1 MGPQGENPARRVIHL
16 DMDAFFASIEQ
27 LDFPEYRGRP
37 LAVGDN
43 PRGVVSAASYEIRR
57 YGVHSAM
64 SVAQARRLCP
74 HGIFTPVRG
83 WRYREVSREVMA
95 VLRDFTPICEQAS
108 VDEAYLDV
116 TGLERLAG
124 PPEAMGRELKRRIKE
139 RTGLT
144 ASVGVA
150 PNKLVAKIASDFDK
164 PDGLTVVA
172 PEAVLAFMAALP
184 LEKIP
189 GVGRRTLPRL
199 HMLGLRTGADV
210 QRCSRQFLEQQFGE
224 FGGQLF
230 ERARGVHH
238 RPVEASSSRPKS
250 ISAENTFERDTDDLE
265 DLVRWLLRQSDRVA
279 SELRQEECL
288 GRTVTLKLKFSN
300 FQQITRSQTLSEP
313 VNTTRRIYETAAGLL
328 RAESLGW
335 PVRLIGVGVSN
346 LVFGG
351 RQLSLLDSE
360 DERSEKLERAVDG
373 LREKFGKQCIL
384 RADLLEK

>member
-1 MGPQGENPARRVIHL
+1 MVPQRESPLRRIIHL

-27 LDFPEYRGRP
+27 LDFPEYRGKP

-43 PRGVVSAASYEIRR
+43 PRGVVSAASYEIRK

-83 WRYREVSREVMA
+83 RRYKEVSREVMA
-95 VLRDFTPICEQAS
+95 VLRDFTPVCEQAS

-124 PPEAMGRELKRRIKE
+124 PPEVMGRELKRRIKE

-164 PDGLTVVA
+164 PDGLTVVE

-189 GVGRRTLPRL
+189 GVGRQTLPKL
-199 HMLGLRTGADV
+199 HLLGLRTAADV
-210 QRCSRQFLEQQFGE
+210 QRCSRQFLEQRFGE
-224 FGGQLF
+224 FGSQLF

-238 RPVEASSSRPKS
+238 RPVEASSARPKS
-250 ISAENTFERDTDDLE
+250 ISAENTFERDTDDVE
-265 DLVRWLLRQSDRVA
+265 FLVRWLLRQADRVA
-279 SELRQEECL
+279 SELRQEGCL

-300 FQQITRSQTLSEP
+300 FQQITRSQTLAEP

-335 PVRLIGVGVSN
+335 PVRLIGLGVSN

-351 RQLSLLDSE
+351 RQLSLIDSE